1 MQQIKSLGQSYI
13 NQVLL
18 RGQLATP
25 GWWKPMVI
33 FLTIGVLV
41 GWAVIFYM
49 FATGLGVTGLT
60 RPVYWGL
67 FITTFVFWVG
77 ISHAGIM
84 ISAILRLNQAEWRR
98 PVTRAAELLT
108 VASLMTALLF
118 PIFHAGRPWRIVYWI
133 FPYDFARGIWPNI
146 RSPLVM
152 DPIAI
157 GTYLTGSTLFLY
169 VALLPDLG
177 NLRDRSTGFW
187 KVFYSIASLG
197 WRGNPRQWRMQTVGG
212 ILLSAIML
220 PIFVSVHSIV
230 SWDFAVAPAVEGW
243 HSTIF
248 APYFVI
254 GAVHSGVSAVVTM
267 MALMRWGW
275 KWGDFIRPEHFD
287 ALARLLI
294 VVATVWLGFT
304 FLELS
309 FALYSLDAPE
319 IALRETQIFQW
330 PWNLMFA
337 GLLITGYVIPVGA
350 WAFKRVRN
358 SIPLMFW
365 TSLLVNVALW
375 LERYLIIVPG
385 LARRTPFTFVWDTYA
400 PSIVEWVILV
410 WSFMWVT
417 LLILLFSR
425 VFPLVPLFEQK
436 EGQVFVKSIKIGR
449 LRVPAIFREQE
460 D

>member
-1 MQQIKSLGQSYI
+1 MQQIRQLTEPYI
-13 NQVLL
+13 NKVLL
-18 RGQLATP
+18 RGQIDTP
-25 GWWKPMVI
+25 SWWLP
-33 FLTIGVLV
+33 TVLV
-41 GWAVIFYM
+41 LGAGVIAGLGVIIYM
-49 FATGLGVTGLT
+49 IVTGLGVTGLN
-60 RPVYWGL
+60 RPVYWGV

-84 ISAILRLNQAEWRR
+84 ISAILRLGQAEWRR

-108 VASLMTALLF
+108 VASLATALFF
-118 PIFHAGRPWRIVYWI
+118 PIIHAGRPWRIIYWI

-152 DPIAI
+152 DPVAI
-157 GTYLTGSTLFLY
+157 LTYLTGSTLFLF

-177 NLRDRSTGFW
+177 NLRDRSTGF
-187 KVFYSIASLG
+187 KRTFYSVLSLG

-212 ILLSAIML
+212 ILLSALML

-230 SWDFAVAPAVEGW
+230 SWDFAVTPAVEGW
-243 HSTIF
+243 HSTVF

-254 GAVHSGVSAVVTM
+254 GAVHSGVSAVITM

-294 VVATVWLGFT
+294 VVATVWLGLT
-304 FLELS
+304 FLELV
-309 FALYSLDAPE
+309 FALYGLDAPE
-319 IALRETQIFQW
+319 VALRELQIFQW
-330 PWNLMFA
+330 PWNIMFV
-337 GLLITGYVIPVGA
+337 GLLVTGYVIPVGM
-350 WAFKRVRN
+350 WTFKRVRT

-375 LERYLIIVPG
+375 LERFLIIVPG
-385 LARRTPFTFVWDTYA
+385 LARKSPFVFVWESYT
-400 PSIVEWVILV
+400 PSIVEWAIMA

-425 VFPLVPLFEQK
+425 IFPLVPLFEQK
-436 EGQVFVKSIKIGR
+436 ESQVFVKHIKIGR
-449 LRVPAIFREQE
+449 AKLPAVFRELE
-460 D
+460 

>member
-1 MQQIKSLGQSYI
+1 MQQIRQLTEPYI
-13 NQVLL
+13 NKVLL
-18 RGQLATP
+18 RGQIDTP
-25 GWWKPMVI
+25 SWWLP
-33 FLTIGVLV
+33 TVLV
-41 GWAVIFYM
+41 LGAGVIAGLGVIIYM
-49 FATGLGVTGLT
+49 IVTGLGVTGLN
-60 RPVYWGL
+60 RPVYWGV

-84 ISAILRLNQAEWRR
+84 ISAILRLGQAEWRR

-108 VASLMTALLF
+108 VASLATALFF
-118 PIFHAGRPWRIVYWI
+118 PIIHAGRPWRIIYWI

-152 DPIAI
+152 DPVAI
-157 GTYLTGSTLFLY
+157 LTYLTGSTLFLF

-177 NLRDRSTGFW
+177 NLRDRSTGF
-187 KVFYSIASLG
+187 KRTFYSVLSLG

-212 ILLSAIML
+212 ILLSALML

-230 SWDFAVAPAVEGW
+230 SWDFAVTPAVEGW
-243 HSTIF
+243 HSTVF

-254 GAVHSGVSAVVTM
+254 GAVHSGVSAVITM

-294 VVATVWLGFT
+294 VVATVWLGLT
-304 FLELS
+304 FLELV
-309 FALYSLDAPE
+309 FALYGLDAPE
-319 IALRETQIFQW
+319 IALRELQIFQW
-330 PWNLMFA
+330 PWNIMFV
-337 GLLITGYVIPVGA
+337 GLLVTGYVIPVGM
-350 WAFKRVRN
+350 WTFKRVRT

-375 LERYLIIVPG
+375 LERFLIIVPG
-385 LARRTPFTFVWDTYA
+385 LARKSPFVFVWESYT
-400 PSIVEWVILV
+400 PSIVEWAIMA

-425 VFPLVPLFEQK
+425 IFPLVPLFEQK
-436 EGQVFVKSIKIGR
+436 ESQVFVKHIKIGR
-449 LRVPAIFREQE
+449 AKLPAVFRELE
-460 D
+460 

>member
-1 MQQIKSLGQSYI
+1 MQQIRQLTEPYI
-13 NQVLL
+13 NKVLL
-18 RGQLATP
+18 RGQIDTP
-25 GWWKPMVI
+25 SWWLPA
-33 FLTIGVLV
+33 VLV
-41 GWAVIFYM
+41 LGAGVIAGLGVIIYM
-49 FATGLGVTGLT
+49 IVTGLGVTGLN
-60 RPVYWGL
+60 RPIYWGV

-84 ISAILRLNQAEWRR
+84 ISAILRLGQAEWRR

-108 VASLMTALLF
+108 VASLATALFF
-118 PIFHAGRPWRIVYWI
+118 PIIHAGRPWRIIYWI

-152 DPIAI
+152 DPVAI
-157 GTYLTGSTLFLY
+157 LTYLTGSTLFLF

-177 NLRDRSTGFW
+177 NLRDRSTGF
-187 KVFYSIASLG
+187 KRTFYSVLSLG

-212 ILLSAIML
+212 ILLSALML

-230 SWDFAVAPAVEGW
+230 SWDFAVTPAVEGW
-243 HSTIF
+243 HSTVF

-254 GAVHSGVSAVVTM
+254 GAVHSGVSAVITM

-294 VVATVWLGFT
+294 VVATVWLGLT
-304 FLELS
+304 FLELV
-309 FALYSLDAPE
+309 FALYGLDAPE
-319 IALRETQIFQW
+319 IALRELQIFQW
-330 PWNLMFA
+330 PWNIMFI
-337 GLLITGYVIPVGA
+337 GLLVTGYVIPVGM
-350 WAFKRVRN
+350 WTFKRVRT

-375 LERYLIIVPG
+375 LERFLIIVPG
-385 LARRTPFTFVWDTYA
+385 LARKSPFVFVWESYT
-400 PSIVEWVILV
+400 PSIVEWAIMA

-425 VFPLVPLFEQK
+425 IFPLVPLFEQK
-436 EGQVFVKSIKIGR
+436 ESQVFVKHIKIGR
-449 LRVPAIFREQE
+449 AKLPAVFRELE
-460 D
+460 